1 MTEPKAPPAL
11 PDATML
17 DNPKDY
23 SLTLAKGM
31 AILEMFGPEV
41 QSVSFQSAATRLGT
55 SRASARRLILTLAA
69 MGYLERTGAGAYVLT
84 AKSLGISRAFL
95 SGNSILSMLAEK
107 VRQLAAEIDC
117 PCSIVSLSGPEVMF
131 LCRDPSRR
139 VYASQLALGD
149 RLPAHA
155 SAGGKL
161 LLAVKSDAE
170 LAAWISR
177 YAPRKIAPKTI
188 TDADEMLA
196 EAARIRAQDYA
207 CSDGELEEGLV
218 SIGLPV
224 RDHLGVIRLSL
235 VVSQF
240 ATRMTSEAFLAKVLA
255 STRAAAEQISA
266 TYADYLRHNA

>member
-1 MTEPKAPPAL
+1 MTKPRPAAF
-11 PDATML
+11 PEDAMR
-17 DNPKDY
+17 DAPKDY

-31 AILEMFGPEV
+31 AILEMFCPEV
-41 QSVSFQSAATRLGT
+41 QRVSFQSAATHLGT
-55 SRASARRLILTLAA
+55 SRATARRLILTLQA
-69 MGYLERTGAGAYVLT
+69 MGYLEKTGTGDYALT

-95 SGNSILSMLAEK
+95 SGNSILSMLAEQ

-131 LCRDPSRR
+131 LCRAPSRR

-161 LLAVKSDAE
+161 LLATKTDDDLRAWCARHAPQP
-170 LAAWISR
+170 LASR
-177 YAPRKIAPKTI
+177 TI
-188 TDADEMLA
+188 TEPEAML
-196 EAARIRAQDYA
+196 EDAARTRARGYA
-207 CSDGELEEGLV
+207 TTDGELEDGLV
-218 SIGLPV
+218 SLGLPV
-224 RDHLGVIRLSL
+224 RDHQGAIRLAL

-240 ATRMTSEAFLAKVLA
+240 ANRMSGKAFVGKFLAP
-255 STRAAAEQISA
+255 TRAAAERISA